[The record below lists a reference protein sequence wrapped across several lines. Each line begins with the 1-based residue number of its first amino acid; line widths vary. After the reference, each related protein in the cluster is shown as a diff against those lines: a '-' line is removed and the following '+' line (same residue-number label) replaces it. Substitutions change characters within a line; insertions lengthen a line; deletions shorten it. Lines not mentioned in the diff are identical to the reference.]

1 MEVERPPEMISEL
14 RIRTKGESHSPPQS
28 TANRALTTDSNVP
41 GIRKSNLIAPKRV
54 LDKQMNPE
62 ETLPIDSPSMAR
74 ASGTDGSTVRL
85 LSRVRGAGGIF
96 EAHMEE
102 ANKYYVTVAVDR
114 CIIPGGI
121 LVRAASNEAAAQRA
135 EMKVALQMRDA
146 ISVTAVNVRE
156 V

>member
-1 MEVERPPEMISEL
+1 MP
-14 RIRTKGESHSPPQS
+14 
-28 TANRALTTDSNVP
+28 
-41 GIRKSNLIAPKRV
+41 
-54 LDKQMNPE
+54 
-62 ETLPIDSPSMAR
+62 
-74 ASGTDGSTVRL
+74 
-85 LSRVRGAGGIF
+85 GGIF

-102 ANKYYVTVAVDR
+102 AKQFYVTVAVDR

-121 LVRAASNEAAAQRA
+121 LVRAANSEAAALRA

>member
-1 MEVERPPEMISEL
+1 MPV
-14 RIRTKGESHSPPQS
+14 
-28 TANRALTTDSNVP
+28 
-41 GIRKSNLIAPKRV
+41 
-54 LDKQMNPE
+54 
-62 ETLPIDSPSMAR
+62 
-74 ASGTDGSTVRL
+74 
-85 LSRVRGAGGIF
+85 GIF

-121 LVRAASNEAAAQRA
+121 LVRAANSEAAALRA